1 VTVRIGELSHRV
13 TISEPGGAVDA
24 MGQEILT
31 FGNMGTRWAKVDEVA
46 VPEEQVYDGT
56 KAKRRIVVTMR
67 SPYVGSKLWG
77 GKLRLTWNDTTFD
90 VLSVRALTSNQTWV
104 ELVAE
109 TLE

>member
-1 VTVRIGELSHRV
+1 VIPRIGQLPHRV

-31 FGNMGTRWAKVDEVA
+31 FGSAGTRWAKVDEVA

-67 SPYVGSKLWG
+67 SPYAGSKLWN
-77 GKLRLTWNDTTFD
+77 GKLRLSYNGTTFD
-90 VLSVRALTSNQTWV
+90 VLSVRVLTSNQTWV